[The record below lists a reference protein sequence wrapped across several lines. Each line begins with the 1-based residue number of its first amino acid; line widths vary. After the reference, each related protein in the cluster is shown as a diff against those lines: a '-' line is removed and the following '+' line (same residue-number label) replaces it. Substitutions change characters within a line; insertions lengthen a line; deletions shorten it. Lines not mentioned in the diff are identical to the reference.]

1 VVWQQGRASHRFP
14 SPATLQNSPVYFSLW
29 FFLASFSL
37 LLIMAMHDG
46 VNDDAYAIT
55 HGLTLY

>member
-1 VVWQQGRASHRFP
+1 
-14 SPATLQNSPVYFSLW
+14 
-29 FFLASFSL
+29 LASFSL

-46 VNDDAYAIT
+46 VSDDAYAIT